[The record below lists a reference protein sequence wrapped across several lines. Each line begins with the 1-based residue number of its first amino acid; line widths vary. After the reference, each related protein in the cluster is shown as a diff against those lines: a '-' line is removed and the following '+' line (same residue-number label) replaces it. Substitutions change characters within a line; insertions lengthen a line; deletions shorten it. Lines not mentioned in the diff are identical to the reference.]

1 MTETSER
8 IIGVLIKD
16 PNTSGQ
22 QTFPVLQDSTLSIG
36 RLPDNDIYLADPTVR
51 RHHCRLSVEEGQV
64 HLVAIEYSH
73 TWVNG
78 TQVSE
83 ISEGCR
89 LKFGDVIAVG
99 KSVFHFEPAET
110 PRGEDTAPQYGEA

>member
-22 QTFPVLQDSTLSIG
+22 QTFPVLQGSTLSIG
-36 RLPDNDIYLADPTVR
+36 RLPDNDIYLADPRVMR
-51 RHHCRLSVEEGQV
+51 RHCRLYVEDGQV
-64 HLVAIEYSH
+64 HLAYDYPNTLV
-73 TWVNG
+73 TVNG
-78 TQVSE
+78 TLVRES
-83 ISEGCR
+83 CR

-110 PRGEDTAPQYGEA
+110 PRGEATAPQYGEA

>member
-8 IIGVLIKD
+8 TIGVLIRD

-36 RLPDNDIYLADPTVR
+36 RLPDNDIYLADPRVLR
-51 RHHCRLSVEEGQV
+51 RHCRLYVEEGQV
-64 HLVAIEYSH
+64 HLAYDYPN
-73 TWVNG
+73 TWVRVNG
-78 TQVSE
+78 TPVGES
-83 ISEGCR
+83 CP
-89 LKFGDVIAVG
+89 LNFGDVIAVG

-110 PRGEDTAPQYGEA
+110 PRGEDTAPLYGEA